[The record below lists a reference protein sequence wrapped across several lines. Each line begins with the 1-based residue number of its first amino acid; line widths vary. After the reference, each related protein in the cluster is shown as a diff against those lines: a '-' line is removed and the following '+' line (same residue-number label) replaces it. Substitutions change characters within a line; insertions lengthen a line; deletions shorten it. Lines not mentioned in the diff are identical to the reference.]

1 MNLSSQMAVR
11 DYCTVPFPFEV
22 FWLLFVVEVHREIAK
37 PQYRI
42 IVYNTAHRPLQ
53 ATNQP
58 TTIMK
63 SFVGILLPL
72 LCVSTPLAVASQQY
86 YDDYGEDAGG
96 DYYQQQDYGAPAG
109 GDYYGDEG
117 GGDTLYQDY
126 AQHQQDKAMG
136 KGGV

>member
-1 MNLSSQMAVR
+1 
-11 DYCTVPFPFEV
+11 
-22 FWLLFVVEVHREIAK
+22 
-37 PQYRI
+37 
-42 IVYNTAHRPLQ
+42 
-53 ATNQP
+53 
-58 TTIMK
+58 MK
-63 SFVGILLPL
+63 SFVGILLTL

-96 DYYQQQDYGAPAG
+96 DYYQQQDYGAPAE

-136 KGGV
+136 NGGL